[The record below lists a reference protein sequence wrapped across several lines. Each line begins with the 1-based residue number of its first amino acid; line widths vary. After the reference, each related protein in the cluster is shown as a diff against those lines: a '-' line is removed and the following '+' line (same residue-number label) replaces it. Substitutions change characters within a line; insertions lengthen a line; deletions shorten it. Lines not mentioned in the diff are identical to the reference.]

1 MFKRIISAI
10 LICAMAVSFTA
21 CSENN
26 TSGGNIISL
35 TGEENIPTN
44 NPNVNYGG
52 TPIMKTENGYYFFSS
67 AGSLMFYDNQAD
79 QNIYLCNKPECLH
92 DGNDFCVST
101 KDRLSRRAG
110 MLYNDHIYIV
120 NVEEEEEKKT
130 YKLLQ
135 ADLYG
140 SELSEICTFF
150 SAVEG
155 DMNIST
161 AHSIIHKG
169 KMFVTV
175 QLHKNPLS
183 QNTELNEGIGMKIFM
198 IDLKNGSYQEIQID
212 NSGENEGQYVYD
224 GFLSA
229 DKDNIYYLTSSK
241 ENMFR
246 PRLQCYNITT
256 GETKVAYS
264 FERAVASFTVN
275 NDKLYYTSTCYKDS
289 SSSDYLSKFKFSLY
303 SVDLKTGEEKTF
315 IEEKES
321 EKPLSPYVFFGNY
334 VEVTTDRNY
343 LYVCTASSTSYS
355 ADLYPIGFYI
365 YDFNGKELAAF
376 NGNGQFDWEN
386 KHKGYIFNVLDGV
399 AYLRVFEEF
408 QQFETYSCSVEDILN
423 GKEKWTRIF
432 DYTVPTPP
440 ESEEDEENSVNSEG
454 ENVIET
460 ES

>member
-10 LICAMAVSFTA
+10 IICAMAVSFTA
-21 CSENN
+21 CSENT

-44 NPNVNYGG
+44 NPSANIGE
-52 TPIMKTENGYYFFSS
+52 TPIMKTNNGYYYFSS
-67 AGSLMFYDNQAD
+67 GGSLMFYDNQSD

-101 KDRLSRRAG
+101 KGWYSRYVG
-110 MLYNDHIYIV
+110 MLYNDHIYMV
-120 NVEEEEEKKT
+120 NIEQEEQKKT

-155 DMNIST
+155 DMNVSCS
-161 AHSIIHKG
+161 HSIIHKD

-175 QLHKNPLS
+175 ELHKNPLS
-183 QNTELNEGIGMKIFM
+183 QNTEFNEGLGMKIFM

-212 NSGENEGQYVYD
+212 NSGENEEQYSYN

-229 DKDNIYYLTSSK
+229 DKDNIYYLTSSN
-241 ENMFR
+241 ENVFK
-246 PRLQCYNITT
+246 PNLQRYNITT
-256 GETKVAYS
+256 GETKIVYS
-264 FERAVASFTVN
+264 FERAVAGFTVN
-275 NDKLYYTSTCYKDS
+275 DDKLYYTSTCYKKSDS
-289 SSSDYLSKFKFSLY
+289 SNYLSKNKFSLY

-315 IEEKES
+315 IEEKEY
-321 EKPLSPYVFFGNY
+321 EKALSPLLNFGNH
-334 VEVTTDRNY
+334 VDVTTDRNY
-343 LYVCTASSTSYS
+343 LYVCAASASSYATN
-355 ADLYPIGFYI
+355 LYPIEFYI
-365 YDFNGKELAAF
+365 YDFNGKKLATF
-376 NGNGQFDWEN
+376 NGNGQFDWED

-408 QQFETYSCSVEDILN
+408 RQFETYSCSVEDIIN
-423 GKEKWTRIF
+423 GKEKWTKLF
-432 DYTVPTPP
+432 ECSVPTPP
-440 ESEEDEENSVNSEG
+440 ESEEENSVNSEG
-454 ENVIET
+454 ESVNET
-460 ES
+460 EG